1 VDRRP
6 PDVGGVVA
14 GDDGKAARS
23 GAAVLGEDA
32 VAVAIAGV
40 DVVVIGRAVVDVGE
54 ARGSGVSAVRWAA
67 IGKGSLAWVPRGNV
81 AAAAWA
87 PAQELVCRHGE
98 ELKPGLSPA
107 ERET

>member
-1 VDRRP
+1 M
-6 PDVGGVVA
+6 A

-32 VAVAIAGV
+32 VAVAVAGV
-40 DVVVIGRAVVDVGE
+40 DVVAIGKAVGDVGE
-54 ARGSGVSAVRWAA
+54 AGGSGVGAVGWAA
-67 IGKGSLAWVPRGNV
+67 IGKGGPAWVSRGDV

-107 ERET
+107 ERETCARRNTHAVR